1 MTSNNQNTKEDKIIL
16 ELSKS
21 QFRKLRKLFIVLAE
35 TYNIN
40 DIIWESCM
48 ALLLE
53 MNKPNKIKMKN
64 FISNINNW
72 TDKVRKEMIQNKIT
86 KQ

>member
-40 DIIWESCM
+40 DII
-48 ALLLE
+48 
-53 MNKPNKIKMKN
+53 
-64 FISNINNW
+64 
-72 TDKVRKEMIQNKIT
+72 
-86 KQ
+86 

>member
-21 QFRKLRKLFIVLAE
+21 QFRKLRKLFIVLAD

-40 DIIWESCM
+40 DIIWESCL

-53 MNKPNKIKMKN
+53 MNKPN
-64 FISNINNW
+64 
-72 TDKVRKEMIQNKIT
+72 
-86 KQ
+86 